1 MSFGHIL
8 YKIKINS
15 NKFLKSY
22 ADLSEPVWIPLSM
35 MLTKEAANNSKRHWQ
50 RNPDGFW
57 LLCVTFKKFVGV
69 EYFFV
74 TFFYKFYSKEQ
85 LLNTE
90 KTPLT
95 YIIFL
100 PFSVS
105 LFCFTFSLPFSFFF
119 SLLLIIT
126 ILLFSPISTLLPL
139 HFSSNLTLLQRQP
152 VLFKCPCFL
161 GLP

>member
-1 MSFGHIL
+1 MSFGYIL

-22 ADLSEPVWIPLSM
+22 ADLSEPVWIPLSV

-74 TFFYKFYSKEQ
+74 TFFYKIYSKEQ

-119 SLLLIIT
+119 LSLAYYHYFVI
-126 ILLFSPISTLLPL
+126 SPILTLLPF
-139 HFSSNLTLLQRQP
+139 HFSSDLTLLQRQP
-152 VLFKCPCFL
+152 VLFKSLCFL

>member
-1 MSFGHIL
+1 MSFGYIL

-22 ADLSEPVWIPLSM
+22 ADLSEPVWIPLSV

-74 TFFYKFYSKEQ
+74 TFFYKIYSEEQ

-90 KTPLT
+90 KTPIT

-126 ILLFSPISTLLPL
+126 ILLFHLSRHYYHSISLAI
-139 HFSSNLTLLQRQP
+139 
-152 VLFKCPCFL
+152 
-161 GLP
+161 